1 MWEYILS
8 PYIDID
14 VIVKMHE
21 DQFSKMESLD
31 TYLDKKKKRTEATQ
45 EQFKKARTLAEEHT
59 KIVERMKAGVI
70 SVESKNIK

>member
-1 MWEYILS
+1 
-8 PYIDID
+8 
-14 VIVKMHE
+14 MHE

-70 SVESKNIK
+70 SDQKILNKCRKVTNNLL